1 MVQNSKSFQYY
12 AIPYTVT
19 NTKNFQKFDSLI
31 HTKEILFRILTDVL
45 SNIGVNLFSLILKHL
60 MQCGKTVYNDFT

>member
-1 MVQNSKSFQYY
+1 MRFH
-12 AIPYTVT
+12 IT
-19 NTKNFQKFDSLI
+19 NTKNFKIFDPLI